1 MEKIA
6 IDEQPV
12 EDLVIEF
19 EASDIE
25 THSHEELHENET
37 WGDEQRML
45 VEANQDVV
53 VVCPWMGNAEV
64 TLSTAMN
71 TYEYPP
77 NLTAEDEPFLL
88 SVVYG
93 LLANR
98 VIEEEEPEELTLEDE
113 EELVVGEKKVMSE
126 EDETTPPEEESN
138 FKVLVNEL
146 SQVKEEPAV
155 FKKQHQ
161 TSESL
166 VDTKIFSQPLNE
178 VETDTAHIN
187 SEDTQ
192 PGKSADLGDAARGI
206 VDLQESKV
214 EMFAD
219 ALNTEEAVT
228 SEVAEILDNDKA
240 AELISSRV
248 EVDDE
253 VPECSEQLIPVE
265 ISTKPEALTLSAQFP
280 KTLPEGVTLLISRSV
295 DINEG
300 QSTSITSHIQ
310 LDRIEPQ
317 DFYHKDIK
325 KAVQAGAPARESIN
339 GDSGFDEQTDAQEGE
354 ETWVDMNTTTIEL
367 SAEIDAVIEQIIA
380 EQDVQVGHEVIAD
393 ATDHYVNEKIKAA
406 IESQVML
413 FEEDDPD
420 MAESTKELE
429 DLLREVFVGEGI
441 NPSPELVEDLALQT
455 VKQRRRVA
463 KNRKFEDEE
472 IADDMQKTGASTV
485 AKKPSA
491 ARVTLNTTMLH
502 TRLISK
508 AALELCGF
516 KGSFRLS

>member
-166 VDTKIFSQPLNE
+166 VDIKIFSQPLN
-178 VETDTAHIN
+178 
-187 SEDTQ
+187 
-192 PGKSADLGDAARGI
+192 
-206 VDLQESKV
+206 
-214 EMFAD
+214 
-219 ALNTEEAVT
+219 
-228 SEVAEILDNDKA
+228 
-240 AELISSRV
+240 
-248 EVDDE
+248 
-253 VPECSEQLIPVE
+253 
-265 ISTKPEALTLSAQFP
+265 
-280 KTLPEGVTLLISRSV
+280 
-295 DINEG
+295 
-300 QSTSITSHIQ
+300 
-310 LDRIEPQ
+310 
-317 DFYHKDIK
+317 
-325 KAVQAGAPARESIN
+325 
-339 GDSGFDEQTDAQEGE
+339 
-354 ETWVDMNTTTIEL
+354 
-367 SAEIDAVIEQIIA
+367 
-380 EQDVQVGHEVIAD
+380 
-393 ATDHYVNEKIKAA
+393 
-406 IESQVML
+406 
-413 FEEDDPD
+413 
-420 MAESTKELE
+420 
-429 DLLREVFVGEGI
+429 
-441 NPSPELVEDLALQT
+441 
-455 VKQRRRVA
+455 
-463 KNRKFEDEE
+463 
-472 IADDMQKTGASTV
+472 
-485 AKKPSA
+485 
-491 ARVTLNTTMLH
+491 
-502 TRLISK
+502 
-508 AALELCGF
+508 
-516 KGSFRLS
+516 